1 MILINQITICLNKA
15 ANQSIDD
22 YLIPINF
29 RLPLIFGRGWPKIR
43 GDQKV
48 QVFGWPKIKGDEVN
62 SKPFENASLAHE
74 SYFHYMEIQK

>member
-1 MILINQITICLNKA
+1 MIADIGLNTMIKPYV
-15 ANQSIDD
+15 

-62 SKPFENASLAHE
+62 SKPFENASLALE